1 MHMKTYFK
9 TAVLIAIAFAISFS
23 SDAQDRKEERR
34 ARKEQRKIENAIRDS
49 LRKVAADEELIDLG
63 YGSVKKKDL
72 TMSVS
77 KVNVTDQAIGG
88 YHDIGQ
94 FLRGKVPGLVV
105 TKSGEGYK
113 YKIRGTN
120 TINGSTDP
128 LFVVDGVVV
137 DDISRISPNDVAHV
151 EVLKDASSTAI
162 YGSNGANGVIL
173 ITLKK

>member
-1 MHMKTYFK
+1 MNACFK
-9 TAVLIAIAFAISFS
+9 TVALTAIIFTISFS

-34 ARKEQRKIENAIRDS
+34 ARREQRKIENAVRDS
-49 LRKVAADEELIDLG
+49 LRKAAAEEELIDLG
-63 YGSVKKKDL
+63 YGAVKKKDL

-77 KVNVTDQAIGG
+77 KLNVTDKAVGG

-105 TKSGEGYK
+105 TKSGDGYK